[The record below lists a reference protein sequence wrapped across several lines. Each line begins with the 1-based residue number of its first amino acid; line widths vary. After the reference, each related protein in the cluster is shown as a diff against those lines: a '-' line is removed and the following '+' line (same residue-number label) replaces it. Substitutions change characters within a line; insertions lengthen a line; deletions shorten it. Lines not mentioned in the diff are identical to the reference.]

1 MDCSTIVFA
10 IRGTFGAGTTT
21 TSPPN
26 DEEVLK
32 KWLNRLVR
40 ALKKLAGKSFES
52 LPAIVRSIAGAVLT
66 FLGRAVGFVA

>member
-21 TSPPN
+21 SPPN

-32 KWLNRLVR
+32 KWLNKLVR

-52 LPAIVRSIAGAVLT
+52 LPAIVRSIVGAVLT